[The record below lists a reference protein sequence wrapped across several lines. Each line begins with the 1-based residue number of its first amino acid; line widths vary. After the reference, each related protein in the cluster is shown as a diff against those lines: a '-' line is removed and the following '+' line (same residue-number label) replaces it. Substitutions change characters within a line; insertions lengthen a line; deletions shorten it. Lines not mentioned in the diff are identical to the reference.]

1 MKLKTLLI
9 VGLTL
14 MMSATMAIGLVGCG
28 VKLEAVPAK
37 EATCEYEG
45 NTAYWKDPE
54 TGKCYSDEEGKNEIA
69 ESDTVI
75 APTGHS
81 YADTWSSDG
90 TNHWHQATCEHS
102 DKLKDRA
109 EHTYPLWQDKYT
121 ELVRNGGKTM
131 TGKEILACTVCGYE
145 RPMAEAY
152 QMFICGKISS
162 YPTAKWNNS
171 FQTKADLA
179 ANCIPMTYDEATNT
193 FSAEVLLNPRDEF
206 CVYNNAEGAVYPP
219 RASQSSVDALRVEKR
234 STYIISWQ
242 PTDYTVDHSTE
253 HAHKFTSNWK
263 FSATEHWLECDSN
276 DGAIKEGSQTAH
288 QMENNA
294 CTVCGFGPDTCEHTD
309 GYSYNYGNWE
319 GATPAPE
326 PVAEGGKL
334 EKVCPYCFG
343 KEEVSYDIGISTQA
357 LSNTPA
363 LETDKTYYFKG
374 KNCNFIG
381 LHFTEAGTYTL
392 TLENVTHGATTQDA
406 VYHQSLNGIAFS
418 TSKMP
423 NSVFGKST
431 ANQKTAKTYGLI
443 WGYSAEGGAWFPYE
457 DSDTYAEMKA
467 AVEKWRA
474 QIVINGDPNYHY
486 DKEVGMVELTSISF
500 TITADDVKDGAQ
512 CYFMVYT
519 AVGTSMSSTN
529 ANNAFLA
536 KVTKSAPAAAAFAP
550 QPALLPEKKT
560 LA

>member
-121 ELVRNGGKTM
+121 ELVTNGGKTM

-145 RPMAEAY
+145 RPMTEAY
-152 QMFICGKISS
+152 QMFICGNISS

-171 FQTKADLA
+171 FKTKADLA

-206 CVYNNAEGAVYPP
+206 CVYNNAEGTVYPP
-219 RASQSSVDALRVEKR
+219 RASQSSTSALRVEKR

-242 PTDYTVDHSTE
+242 PTDYTVDYSTE

-309 GYSYNYGNWE
+309 GYSFNYAGWE
-319 GATPAPE
+319 GATPPPAPE
-326 PVAEGGKL
+326 AEGGKL

-343 KEEVSYDIGISTQA
+343 KEEVPYDIGVSEVSSTA
-357 LSNTPA
+357 TEPMDA
-363 LETDKTYYFKG
+363 DKTYYFKG
-374 KNCNFIG
+374 KTCDYIG

-392 TLENVTHGATTQDA
+392 TLENVCYGSSQQDRVLHRTLTGIAYSTKKMPSGATLTA
-406 VYHQSLNGIAFS
+406 TGNEKSNNTKGIIWYYN
-418 TSKMP
+418 TDG
-423 NSVFGKST
+423 NWL
-431 ANQKTAKTYGLI
+431 TY
-443 WGYSAEGGAWFPYE
+443 
-457 DSDTYAEMKA
+457 SDTYAEMKA
-467 AVEKWRA
+467 AVEKWKA

-486 DKEVGMVELTSISF
+486 DKEVGMVDLTSIKF
-500 TITADDVKDGAQ
+500 TVTADDVGDTGFYILIRLTTAISMGAAA
-512 CYFMVYT
+512 T
-519 AVGTSMSSTN
+519 E
-529 ANNAFLA
+529 NNAYLA
-536 KVTKSAPAAAAFAP
+536 KLTKEAPSAPAAAKA
-550 QPALLPEKKT
+550 QEVALLPEKKT